1 MRIFILFCNIIVPII
16 MICIGVL
23 YNRSSN
29 KKINR
34 ILGLFMP
41 IAVIGSGLGDENN
54 NDFLNGINPIK
65 SSNKKCGMIWFISG
79 LVTFIITIIV
89 LMINKSDI
97 LNATSFLD
105 NNNVSVIMLEVE
117 FAIAVMIFISTKFI
131 LKKAFYKK
139 WFTILI
145 YYTN

>member
-1 MRIFILFCNIIVPII
+1 MRIFILFSNIIVPII

-29 KKINR
+29 KKVNR

-41 IAVIGSGLGDENN
+41 IAVIGSGLGEENN

-79 LVTFIITIIV
+79 LATFIITIIV

-97 LNATSFLD
+97 LSTTSFLD

-131 LKKAFYKK
+131 LKKDFYKK
-139 WFTILI
+139 SDSPKI
-145 YYTN
+145 

>member
-1 MRIFILFCNIIVPII
+1 MKIFILLCNIIVPVI

-23 YNRSSN
+23 YNRHSN

-34 ILGLFMP
+34 ILDLFMP
-41 IAVIGSGLGDENN
+41 IAVMGSGLSNESN
-54 NDFLNGINPIK
+54 NDFLNGINPLE

-89 LMINKSDI
+89 LIINKSDI

-105 NNNVSVIMLEVE
+105 TNNVSVIMLEVE
-117 FAIAVMIFISTKFI
+117 FAIAVMIFISVEFI
-131 LKKAFYKK
+131 LKKDFYKK
-139 WFTILI
+139 NDTQS
-145 YYTN
+145 

>member
-1 MRIFILFCNIIVPII
+1 MKIFILFCNIIVPMI

-23 YNRSSN
+23 YNRNSN

-41 IAVIGSGLGDENN
+41 IAVISSGLGTEDN
-54 NDFLNGINPIK
+54 NDFLNGINLIK
-65 SSNKKCGMIWFISG
+65 SYNKKCGMIWFISG
-79 LVTFIITIIV
+79 LFTFIITIIV

-97 LNATSFLD
+97 LSATSFLD

-131 LKKAFYKK
+131 FNKAFYKK
-139 WFTILI
+139 SDS
-145 YYTN
+145 

>member
-1 MRIFILFCNIIVPII
+1 MKIFILFCNIIVPMI

-23 YNRSSN
+23 YNRNSN

-41 IAVIGSGLGDENN
+41 IAVISSGLGTEDN
-54 NDFLNGINPIK
+54 NDFLNGINLIK
-65 SSNKKCGMIWFISG
+65 SYNKKCGMIWFISG
-79 LVTFIITIIV
+79 LFTFIITIIV

-97 LNATSFLD
+97 LSATSFLD

-117 FAIAVMIFISTKFI
+117 FAIVVMIFISTKFI
-131 LKKAFYKK
+131 FNKAFYKK
-139 WFTILI
+139 SDS
-145 YYTN
+145 